1 MAVNKAVFSFVD
13 NDDLEELI
21 NNMRPNDYTELM
33 AAKEGRVIS
42 TAGYLQELV
51 KDCDMAYV
59 CKYNKRVLFASG
71 LSKHADTEGLG
82 VFWLLTTKEVEKH
95 KIAYAKA
102 VKTLFS
108 KYLAYCYKGIYTHI
122 MQSYSVAIK
131 AAEILGFKK
140 VGEEVLD
147 NTKHFI
153 YILLGDNVDGK
164 HSI

>member
-1 MAVNKAVFSFVD
+1 MAVSRAVFSHIT

-21 NNMRPNDYTELM
+21 NNMRPEDYKELM
-33 AAKEGRVIS
+33 SAKEGRIIS

-51 KDCDMAYV
+51 KDCDMSYV
-59 CKYNKRVLFASG
+59 CKYNKRVLFATG
-71 LSKHADTEGLG
+71 LSKHADNEGLG

-102 VKTLFS
+102 IKWLLS
-108 KYLAYCYKGIYTHI
+108 KYLAYCYTGIYTHI

-140 VGEEVLD
+140 VGEEILD

-153 YILLGDNVDGK
+153 YILLGDK
-164 HSI
+164 KE

>member
-1 MAVNKAVFSFVD
+1 MAVSKIVFYHIT
-13 NDDLEELI
+13 NYDLEELI
-21 NNMRPNDYTELM
+21 NNMRAEDYKEVI
-33 AAKEGRVIS
+33 AAKEGRLIS

-71 LSKHADTEGLG
+71 LSKHTNTEGLG

-102 VKTLFS
+102 IKTLLS
-108 KYLAYCYKGIYTHI
+108 KYLTYCYKGIYTHI

-140 VGEEVLD
+140 VGEETLD
-147 NTKHFI
+147 NVEHFI
-153 YILLGDNVDGK
+153 YILLGDK
-164 HSI
+164 K